1 METEILQRIRSINH
15 EFYQTFAD
23 SFAETRARL
32 QPGVERLMPSIANA
46 TRILELGSGN
56 GELISALL
64 KHGFKGYY
72 LGLDLSERMLAIAR
86 AAVQD
91 TSQVSFHQAELGKG
105 DLSAQIRRATAQA
118 VHPPYDQLV
127 CFATLHH
134 IPGHAVR
141 ERLVRELRKLT
152 DDGGRLYLSV
162 WNFMQSERLRARV
175 LPWDTVGIDEQAV
188 EPGDY
193 LIDWRRDGEGIRY
206 VHHFTEEQLVQL
218 AEQAGFLV
226 RESFTSDGEPGTLG
240 LYQIWET

>member
-1 METEILQRIRSINH
+1 
-15 EFYQTFAD
+15 
-23 SFAETRARL
+23 
-32 QPGVERLMPSIANA
+32 MPSIANA

-162 WNFMQSERLRARV
+162 WNFLQSERLRARV

-226 RESFTSDGEPGTLG
+226 RESFTSDGETGTLG